1 MPPGMYI
8 ERILSRWEQDEEQ
21 DALVCGPM
29 RLTRGQARRRLF
41 QLGHA
46 LRGQGLAPGDGVG
59 LFLTNRAESALL
71 VLAVHMI
78 GCRAVM
84 LPPEPGPG
92 ELAALID
99 QSGARIVVA
108 DPAYAQQALH
118 AAERCTRAPT
128 LLSLGASDEPF
139 ADTDVLALAAQC
151 PAERPEPAPEPGPS
165 DAVTVFYTGGTLG
178 RPKLAAHGRLPY
190 DVIAAVTE
198 AAREPQPAGG
208 DRVLVVTLLTHTSG
222 HLTMLAALMTGSPL
236 VVLPEWD
243 ADAAF
248 TALREEEI
256 TTVFT
261 VPPMLYQLL
270 DHPDCERGAL
280 PALRQISLGAAPI
293 APHRLRQAV
302 ETFGP
307 VIAQGYGQTEC
318 AGITFL
324 PAEELPEPGDIDS
337 ARWRSCGRPFP
348 GTQLEIRAQ
357 DGEVLPQGQAGEV
370 CVLSPARMLG
380 YWQDPERTAEAVD
393 AAGWLRTGDIGYLD
407 ADGYLYLVD
416 RAKDVIVTGEA
427 SGNVY
432 SKVLEDF
439 LHTLPGVRH
448 AAAVGVPDEALGER
462 VRIYLAGE
470 GIDIDA
476 VADLVTAELGPNYTP
491 HDTVLLPALP
501 TTRVGKVDKKALRAS
516 EEPALQR

>member
-1 MPPGMYI
+1 MYI
-8 ERILSRWEQDEEQ
+8 ERILSQWEQDEER
-21 DALVCGPM
+21 DALVCGPV

-59 LFLTNRAESALL
+59 LLLTNRAESALL

-99 QSGARIVVA
+99 QSGARIVIA
-108 DPAYAQQALH
+108 DPSHGQQAQH
-118 AAERCTRAPT
+118 AAGRCTRAPR
-128 LLSLGASDEPF
+128 LLSLGASDAAF
-139 ADTDVLALAAQC
+139 ADADVLALAEHCSTQ
-151 PAERPEPAPEPGPS
+151 RPEPAPEPGPS
-165 DAVTVFYTGGTLG
+165 EVVTVFYTGGTLG
-178 RPKLAAHGRLPY
+178 RPKLAGHGRLPY
-190 DVIAAVTE
+190 DVVAAATE
-198 AAREPQPAGG
+198 AGRELRPAGG

-222 HLTMLAALMTGSPL
+222 HLTMLATLMTGSLL

-243 ADAAF
+243 ADAAV
-248 TALREEEI
+248 TALQQEEI
-256 TTVFT
+256 TTTFT

-270 DHPDCERGAL
+270 DHPDCEPGAL

-293 APHRLRQAV
+293 APDRLRQAV
-302 ETFGP
+302 DVFGP
-307 VIAQGYGQTEC
+307 ILSQGYGQTEC

-324 PAEELPEPGDIDS
+324 PAQELPEPGDVDS
-337 ARWRSCGRPFP
+337 PRWRSCGRPFP
-348 GTQLEIRAQ
+348 GTQLEIRDQ
-357 DGEVLPQGQAGEV
+357 DGEPLPQGETGEV
-370 CVLSPARMLG
+370 CVLSPAQMLG

-393 AAGWLRTGDIGYLD
+393 ADGWLRTGDIGHLD

-432 SKVLEDF
+432 SRVLEDF

-448 AAAVGVPDEALGER
+448 AAAVGIPDEAVGER

-470 GIDIDA
+470 GIDTGAI
-476 VADLVTAELGPNYTP
+476 ADLVTAELGPNYTP

-501 TTRVGKVDKKALRAS
+501 TTRIGKVDKKALRANA
-516 EEPALQR
+516 EPALQR

>member
-1 MPPGMYI
+1 MYI
-8 ERILSRWEQDEEQ
+8 ERILSRWEQDEER
-21 DALVCGPM
+21 DALVCGPV
-29 RLTRGQARRRLF
+29 RLTREQARRRLF

-46 LRGQGLAPGDGVG
+46 LREQGLEPGEGVG
-59 LFLTNRAESALL
+59 LLLTNRVESALL

-99 QSGARIVVA
+99 QSGARLVVA
-108 DPAYAQQALH
+108 DPTHAQQTLR
-118 AAERCTRAPT
+118 AAERCTRAPR
-128 LLSLGASDEPF
+128 LLSLGAAETAF
-139 ADTDVLALAAQC
+139 ADADVLALAEHC
-151 PAERPEPAPEPGPS
+151 STKRPEPAPEPGP
-165 DAVTVFYTGGTLG
+165 DDVVTVFYTGGTLG

-190 DVIAAVTE
+190 DVVAAVTD
-198 AAREPQPAGG
+198 AGSALQPAGG
-208 DRVLVVTLLTHTSG
+208 DRALVVTLLTHTSG
-222 HLTMLAALMTGSPL
+222 HLAMLAALMTGSLL

-248 TALREEEI
+248 TALRDEEI
-256 TTVFT
+256 TTTFT

-270 DHPDCERGAL
+270 DHPDCEPGAL

-293 APHRLRQAV
+293 APDRLRQAV
-302 ETFGP
+302 ATFGP
-307 VIAQGYGQTEC
+307 IVSQGYGQTEC

-324 PAEELPEPGDIDS
+324 PAQELPEAGDLDS
-337 ARWRSCGRPFP
+337 PLWRSCGRPFP
-348 GTQLEIRAQ
+348 GTRLEIRDQ
-357 DGEVLPQGQAGEV
+357 DGEPVPQGETGEV
-370 CVLSPARMLG
+370 CVHSPARMLG

-393 AAGWLRTGDIGYLD
+393 PDGWLRTGDIGYLD

-432 SKVLEDF
+432 SKVLEDL

-448 AAAVGVPDEALGER
+448 AAAVGIPDEAVGER
-462 VRIYLAGE
+462 VRIFLVGE
-470 GIDIDA
+470 GINTDA
-476 VADLVTAELGPNYTP
+476 VADVVTAELGPNYAP
-491 HDTVLLPALP
+491 KDTVLLHSLP
-501 TTRVGKVDKKALRAS
+501 TTRIGKVDKKALRDLA
-516 EEPALQR
+516 EPALLG